1 MEYKQLKLLEMCHGN
16 KIIGSLAN
24 YYYDGFTSDA
34 HFLNWLRNNVET
46 WYFMQVGSILG
57 KLFWA
62 NYTTRD
68 TIVFSPNKLT
78 VAAKNIWKHSQ

>member
-16 KIIGSLAN
+16 KINGSLAN

-46 WYFMQVGSILG
+46 
-57 KLFWA
+57 
-62 NYTTRD
+62 
-68 TIVFSPNKLT
+68 
-78 VAAKNIWKHSQ
+78 